1 MNDVATLDVT
11 WRSAAL
17 LMLVAPTALIAL
29 RLMTQQT
36 EAAACRWLALFLLT
50 FCLDTV
56 PQIIGFA
63 GAYDVWP
70 WLTFAPLSYQAWFGP
85 LIYLHAHTLMR
96 KTPLGWRWWLLAPG
110 VIQVLYYSWAFLF
123 LGDYRA
129 KWRFNDAVHM
139 PYVLPVQV
147 GVSIALAIVCGVATL
162 VLVYRY
168 RRFLR
173 ETQSIAAELDP
184 SWLTRFLGAVSMALL
199 FWLGYEIIEIWI
211 GPLSYR
217 ARFPMFLLIGVML
230 LWMGIEAL
238 ARLRTPFVALG
249 EPDVEPVTQPQAPA
263 APDWQAVGDELR
275 QTMLARQWHLEPRL
289 TLREVAS
296 RMGTNESYISRG
308 LNQGLGLNFNQM
320 VNDARTDTAKTL
332 MTEAPDR
339 RILDIALAAGFN
351 SKATFNRVF
360 RDRCGTTPSAW
371 RKYQLSETSQIQ

>member
-1 MNDVATLDVT
+1 VKDVAALDVT
-11 WRSAAL
+11 WRSATL

-29 RLMTQQT
+29 RLMTQQI
-36 EAAACRWLALFLLT
+36 EVAACRWLGLFLLA

-70 WLTFAPLSYQAWFGP
+70 WLTFAPLSYQVFFGP
-85 LIYLHAHTLMR
+85 LIYLHAYALMR

-110 VIQVLYYSWAFLF
+110 AIQFLYYSWAFLF

-129 KWRFNDAVHM
+129 KWRFTEAFHL
-139 PYVLPVQV
+139 PYVMPVQIS
-147 GVSIALAIVCGVATL
+147 VSIGLALVCGVATV
-162 VLVYRY
+162 VLVSRY
-168 RRFLR
+168 RRYLR

-184 SWLTRFLGAVSMALL
+184 SWLTRFLGAVLMAML
-199 FWLGYEIIEIWI
+199 FWLGYEIVDIWA

-249 EPDVEPVTQPQAPA
+249 EPDDAPVTTPPETS
-263 APDWQAVGDELR
+263 APDWQTVGQELR
-275 QTMLARQWHLEPRL
+275 QAMVQRQWHLEPRL
-289 TLREVAS
+289 TLRDVAS
-296 RMGTNESYISRG
+296 RVGTNETYVSRA

-320 VNDARTDTAKTL
+320 VNDARIDTAKRL
-332 MTEAPDR
+332 MNEAPDR

-371 RKYQLSETSQIQ
+371 RRSQLSETSQIQ